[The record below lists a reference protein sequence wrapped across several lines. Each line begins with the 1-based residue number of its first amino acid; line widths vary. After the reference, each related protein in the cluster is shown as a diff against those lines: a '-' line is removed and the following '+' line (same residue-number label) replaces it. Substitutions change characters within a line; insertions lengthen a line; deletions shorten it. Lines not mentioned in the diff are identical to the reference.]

1 MEIELQEN
9 ATEQV
14 IIDFGHYYVGP
25 MGPTGPQGEKGD
37 DGTSVRILGSYD
49 TVEELEQAHPTGNAG
64 DGYMVQGDLYVW
76 DVNESKWSDVGQI
89 QGPQGPTGQQGLQ
102 GPQGPTGEQGPQGET
117 GPTGP
122 QGLQGIQGPTG
133 AEGPTGQ
140 MGPTGNDGA
149 TGPTGAQGEQ
159 GPQGPTGEQGPQ
171 GETGPTGPQGIQGEQ
186 GPTGNDGAMGP
197 TGPQGIQGETGPTG
211 PQGENG
217 KSIQILGSYNSLE
230 ELEQAHP
237 TGNEGDGYM
246 VNGDLY
252 IWDSVNSEWDDVGH
266 IQGPVGPTGSQG
278 IQGEQGPTGAD
289 GATGPTGAQGE
300 TGPQGPTG
308 EQGPQGETG
317 PTGPRGIQ
325 GEQGPTGN
333 DGATGPT
340 GAQGEQ
346 GETGPTGPQGIQGE
360 TGPTGNDGA
369 TGPTGAQGE
378 QGPQGPTGEQGPQ
391 GETGP
396 TGPQGIQGEQG
407 PTGADGATGPTG
419 AQGIQGETGPT
430 GPQGIQGEQG
440 PTGPQGLSITGPTG
454 PTGPQGPTGPAGSG
468 GGDAAQK
475 LAVFSGDFSTDI
487 DNNEIFNEDGQLG
500 VVKEFDGT
508 GNRLKLKYEE
518 SFEVSMD
525 NDGNS
530 GTVYVTIPSKMVQED
545 FYNEHDYTLKSV
557 AAKYG
562 IEFEEI
568 TDDNDNTLYVIK
580 DFGFTYTDPSDES
593 NYIKVM
599 IGYAPNED
607 YYYESDDVL
616 SVIIFQYGGGS
627 LEYSVKKCL
636 GDIYANEDIGLTCDS
651 GAYDFNLR
659 YDPTDQSMVGYETYG
674 PYGNS
679 FAFHFECVGGGGEE
693 LSE

>member
-1 MEIELQEN
+1 MSMEIELQEN

-25 MGPTGPQGEKGD
+25 QGPTGPQGQKGD

-49 TVEELEQAHPTGNAG
+49 TVEELEQAHPTGNEG

-102 GPQGPTGEQGPQGET
+102 GPIGPTGEQGPQGEQ

-122 QGLQGIQGPTG
+122 QGIQGIQGPTG

-149 TGPTGAQGEQ
+149 TGPTGAKGEQ

-186 GPTGNDGAMGP
+186 GPTGNDGATGP

-211 PQGENG
+211 PKGEDG
-217 KSIQILGSYNSLE
+217 KSIQILGSYSTLE

-237 TGNEGDGYM
+237 TGNAGDGYL

-252 IWDSVNSEWDDVGH
+252 IWDSLNNEWDDVGH
-266 IQGPVGPTGSQG
+266 IQGPVGPTGQ
-278 IQGEQGPTGAD
+278 QGETGAQGPTGAE

-317 PTGPRGIQ
+317 PTGPQGIQ
-325 GEQGPTGN
+325 GEQGPTGAEGAQGPTGAE
-333 DGATGPT
+333 GATGPT
-340 GAQGEQ
+340 GPQGETGAQGPT
-346 GETGPTGPQGIQGE
+346 GNDGATGPTGPQGIQGE
-360 TGPTGNDGA
+360 TGPTG
-369 TGPTGAQGE
+369 PQGIE
-378 QGPQGPTGEQGPQ
+378 GPQGPTGADGQQGP
-391 GETGP
+391 EGP
-396 TGPQGIQGEQG
+396 TGPQGIQGE
-407 PTGADGATGPTG
+407 T
-419 AQGIQGETGPT
+419 
-430 GPQGIQGEQG
+430 G

-454 PTGPQGPTGPAGSG
+454 PTGPQGPQGPTGQGS
-468 GGDAAQK
+468 DAAQK
-475 LAVFSGDFSTDI
+475 LAVFSGNIETDVEEPTDI
-487 DNNEIFNEDGQLG
+487 DNDEIFNDEGQLG
-500 VVKEFDGT
+500 VVKEFDMT
-508 GNRLKLKYEE
+508 GNRVKLKYQE
-518 SFEVSMD
+518 SFEVSAEYD
-525 NDGNS
+525 WNT
-530 GTVYVTIPSKMVQED
+530 GTVYVTIPSKMVKED
-545 FYNEHDYTLKSV
+545 FFNEYDYTLKSV

-568 TDDNDNTLYVIK
+568 TDNNNNTLYVIK
-580 DFGFTYTDPSDES
+580 DFGFTYKDPSDET

-599 IGYAPNED
+599 IGYAPNYD
-607 YYYESDDVL
+607 YYEGNEVL
-616 SVIIFQYGGGS
+616 SVIFFVYYGG
-627 LEYSVKKCL
+627 LPDYCIEKCL
-636 GDIYANEDIGLTCDS
+636 DDIYANEDFGLTCDS
-651 GAYDFNLR
+651 GAYDFNLH
-659 YDPTDQSMVGYETYG
+659 YIPIPDEQYGYNTYG

-679 FAFHFECVGGGGEE
+679 FAFHFECVGEE
-693 LSE
+693 PSE